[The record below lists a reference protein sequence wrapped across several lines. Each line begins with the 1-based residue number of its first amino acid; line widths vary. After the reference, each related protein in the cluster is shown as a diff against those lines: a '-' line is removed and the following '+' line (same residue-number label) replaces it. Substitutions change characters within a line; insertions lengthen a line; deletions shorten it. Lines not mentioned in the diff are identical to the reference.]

1 MTGPR
6 RASAV
11 RRAACLIA
19 VLGLLP
25 AAAETAQ
32 GKPGHD
38 TFEGL
43 RPGEFVTHELQV
55 PVRIVLIG
63 FDEGVVDETTLLS
76 FLPPASK
83 PLVRYPQFYGL
94 SGRELGLEYRFDYR
108 IVHKGPRFA
117 QRFFSQLA
125 AIGQPGPRTLYQSL
139 YNAQASKV
147 ADVEVS
153 EQVLFIDA
161 PSVERWLEKND
172 ERGDNQHTVYFV
184 NWYGRDDFRFHAYTR
199 SGEPDPD
206 TKFDFAGL
214 ASRKMISWGGSSGRS
229 WFYDFSAG
237 PEFWGSNFDVDHADV
252 DGDGV
257 EDYRIPVIWEYAVA
271 GYRAPALLSFD
282 MALLARFVAINLL
295 FTPSPL
301 YDPLVTAPEPFGRKV
316 AHVTMLE
323 DNPDPAQK
331 GASFFDAA
339 FVRDRLQS
347 FQPYYRWRVKAASLD
362 PIDAGAKKTLDIFT
376 LSDVQGDCWLD
387 IGSPFAQPFCYFEAN
402 RGTYVPSYEPRDYVA
417 PVFAFN
423 TTDAGLGAQ
432 FGLLGYADDNWL
444 DGTQSFVF
452 ALGAPSYRTLFG
464 YGFTST
470 TVHELGHHVGLS
482 HPHDGYDAEIGI
494 DYGPSGFFY
503 FAWLGDES
511 ETVMHYLSVSN
522 GFGRHDRDNMRR
534 WEAAG
539 YLNRANAL
547 AGDLVASPKSWKAR
561 LALRAAD
568 AHAARARRALQR
580 FDYLE
585 AATDARWAYSLLAEV
600 ADELGVASA
609 RLSRARMALP
619 NARVPKGGC
628 RPRQAPQELAA
639 AP

>member
-6 RASAV
+6 SVGFV
-11 RRAACLIA
+11 RRGAGLLSL
-19 VLGLLP
+19 LGLLP
-25 AAAETAQ
+25 VAAAA
-32 GKPGHD
+32 GSPRPAD
-38 TFEGL
+38 TFEAL
-43 RPGEFVTHELQV
+43 RPGEFVTHELRL
-55 PVRIVLIG
+55 PVRIVLVG
-63 FDEGVVDETTLLS
+63 FDEAAVDETTLLGS
-76 FLPPASK
+76 LPPAAK

-94 SGRELGLEYRFDYR
+94 AGRELGLEYRFDYR
-108 IVHKGPRFA
+108 IVHKGPHFER
-117 QRFFSQLA
+117 RFFAHLA
-125 AIGQPGPRTLYQSL
+125 AIGRPGPRTLYQTL
-139 YNAQASKV
+139 YNAQANKV
-147 ADVEVS
+147 ADVEVPD
-153 EQVLFIDA
+153 EVLFIDA
-161 PSVERWLEKND
+161 PAVERWLDRND
-172 ERGDNQHTVYFV
+172 ERGAEQHTIYFV

-199 SGEPDPD
+199 GGEPDPD

-214 ASRKMISWGGSSGRS
+214 ASRKMVAWGGSSGRS

-237 PEFWGSNFDVDHADV
+237 PEFWGSSFDQDNADL
-252 DGDGV
+252 DGDG
-257 EDYRIPVIWEYAVA
+257 EADYRIPVIWEYALG

-282 MALLARFVAINLL
+282 MALVTRFVAINLL
-295 FTPSPL
+295 FAPSPL

-316 AHVTMLE
+316 AHVSMLE
-323 DNPDPAQK
+323 DDPDPAQQ

-347 FQPYYRWRVKAASLD
+347 FQPYYRWRVKTASVD

-376 LSDVQGDCWLD
+376 LNDVQDDCWLD
-387 IGSPFAQPFCYFEAN
+387 FGTPFAQPFCYFDLN
-402 RGTYVPSYEPRDYVA
+402 RASYVPSYGPRDYVA
-417 PVFAFN
+417 PVFQFN

-432 FGLLGYADDNWL
+432 FGLLGFADDNWL

-452 ALGAPSYRTLFG
+452 TFGAPSYRTLFG

-482 HPHDGYDAEIGI
+482 HPHDGYDAELGI

-511 ETVMHYLSVSN
+511 ETVMHYIALSN

-539 YLNRANAL
+539 HLNWANAL
-547 AGDLVASPKSWKAR
+547 AGDLAARPDSRKAR

-568 AHAARARRALQR
+568 AHAARARRALSG
-580 FDYLE
+580 FDYLT
-585 AATDARWAYSLLAEV
+585 AATEARWAYSLLAE
-600 ADELGVASA
+600 AASELGVASA
-609 RLSRARMALP
+609 RLRLARTPLP